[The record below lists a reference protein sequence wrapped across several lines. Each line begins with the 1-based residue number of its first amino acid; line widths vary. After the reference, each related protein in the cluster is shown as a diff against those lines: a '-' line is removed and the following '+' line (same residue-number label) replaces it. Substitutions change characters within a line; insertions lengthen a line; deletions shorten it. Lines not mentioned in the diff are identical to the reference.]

1 MKDRVIRDGQVA
13 VVYSPGFGAGWST
26 WAHGEQ
32 TNELVFDPMIVDC
45 VETKDF
51 AKLAT
56 YMAVRYPDMYT
67 GGMEDLT
74 VAWLPEGTAFRIHE
88 YDGSESIEV
97 REELNWI
104 IT

>member
-26 WAHGEQ
+26 WAHGENS
-32 TNELVFDPMIVDC
+32 NELVFDPIIVDC
-45 VETKDF
+45 VENNDF

-56 YMAVRYPDMYT
+56 YMAMRYPEMYT

-74 VAWLPEGTAFRIHE
+74 VAWLPVGTAFRIHE

-97 REELNWI
+97 REQLNWI
-104 IT
+104 VA

>member
-26 WAHGEQ
+26 WAHGENS
-32 TNELVFDPMIVDC
+32 NELIFDPIIVDC
-45 VETKDF
+45 VENSDF

-56 YMAVRYPDMYT
+56 YMAMRYPEMYT

-74 VAWLPEGTAFRIHE
+74 VAWFPVGTAFRIHE

-97 REELNWI
+97 REQLNWI
-104 IT
+104 VA